1 MPSIYKSKM
10 NPKASAAKADKYK
23 FRGKVYN
30 TLAEYN
36 AAKAAYQK
44 EVDSK
49 KRVVGY
55 REKTGETHKSKSKF
69 YESKTEKS
77 DPLMDK
83 TKFKTPLGKV
93 FNTRDKMEVYKKD
106 RIAKGLP
113 Y

>member
-10 NPKASAAKADKYK
+10 NPKASATKAVKYK

-44 EVDSK
+44 EAGSK
-49 KRVVGY
+49 KRVAGY
-55 REKTGETHKSKSKF
+55 REKTGETHKTTSKF
-69 YESKTEKS
+69 YESKAKKS

-83 TKFKTPLGKV
+83 TKWKTPLGKV
-93 FNTRDKMEVYKKD
+93 FNTRDEMEVYKKD